1 MGIPDVNLAVNC
13 NKCFFPLCPKCG
25 RHRSVGIFLLTYVLD
40 LCIMSEDTDLREHIF
55 WRHSSEYDI
64 RGHRSE
70 EICFCKDIDLGVTS
84 EDTDLRGQ
92 GFGRTWIWVW
102 CNDWTRIWGKD
113 MDLSLTYIH
122 VHITRLKNA

>member
-40 LCIMSEDTDLREHIF
+40 LCIMSEDTELREHIF

-84 EDTDLRGQ
+84 GHRFEG
-92 GFGRTWIWVW
+92 
-102 CNDWTRIWGKD
+102 TRLWKD